1 MTNTQSAVQ
10 LEVQSEEVTPVEI
23 PNEYF
28 SEEGKTRKP
37 STLRSMNT
45 RHAENYKKSQNE
57 ADKKTA
63 RNNSISIDKS
73 LIRLVP
79 GFNLR
84 KTLTEEHIANFEH
97 SYRAGMYVPP
107 IVVRVVEIEGELV
120 AEVLE
125 GHNRFVAM
133 MRVDELTL
141 VEVNEFKG
149 DDVEA
154 VILMLT
160 SSQGK
165 PLNPIEKADGYGRLV
180 SYGMSP
186 SDIARKLNISP
197 ASVSQNLS
205 LNKMPY
211 RLKSMIKDNMIS
223 ATLAREYFTEHGDKV
238 LDFLENQG
246 VLSSVQTIVEANEV
260 AVTESGATNE
270 AAVIAPEVKAPKKI
284 TKKRVNAAPKPPK
297 LNKEDVQTMC
307 GLMES
312 LASQYSVDDLENANE
327 VNLKLSREDAIKLQQ
342 VGAELQALRLEMAK
356 LEAEKDQSEKD
367 AEEAR
372 KAEEK
377 QALMDI

>member
-1 MTNTQSAVQ
+1 MTNTQSA
-10 LEVQSEEVTPVEI
+10 VQSEEVTPVEI
-23 PNEYF
+23 PKEFF
-28 SEEGKTRKP
+28 SAEGKTRKP

-45 RHAENYKKSQNE
+45 RHAETYKQTQNE

-107 IVVRVVEIEGELV
+107 IVVRVVEIDGDLI

-149 DDVEA
+149 NDVEA

-180 SYGMSP
+180 AYGMSP

-211 RLKSMIKDNMIS
+211 RLKNMIKDNMIS

-238 LDFLENQG
+238 LDFLEKQG
-246 VLSSVQTIVEANEV
+246 VLSTVQAIAEANEV
-260 AVTESGATNE
+260 AVTESGATTEE
-270 AAVIAPEVKAPKKI
+270 AAETATEVIAPKKI

-297 LNKEDVQTMC
+297 LNKQDVQTMC

-312 LASQYSVDDLENANE
+312 LASQYSVDDLEEANE

-356 LEAEKDQSEKD
+356 LEAEKEQLEKD
-367 AEEAR
+367 
-372 KAEEK
+372 KAEAQKAAEK
-377 QALMDI
+377 QAIMDI

>member
-1 MTNTQSAVQ
+1 MTNTQ
-10 LEVQSEEVTPVEI
+10 LEVQSEDVTLVEI
-23 PNEYF
+23 PSEYF
-28 SEEGKTRKP
+28 SSEGKTRKP

-45 RHAENYKKSQNE
+45 RHAETYKQSQNE

-84 KTLTEEHIANFEH
+84 TTLTEEHIANFEH
-97 SYRAGMYVPP
+97 SYRTGMYVPP
-107 IVVRVVEIEGELV
+107 IVVRVVEIDGELV

-133 MRVDELTL
+133 MRVDELNL

-149 DDVEA
+149 NDVEA

-165 PLNPIEKADGYGRLV
+165 PLNPIEKADGYARLV

-197 ASVSQNLS
+197 TSVSQNLS

-211 RLKSMIKDNMIS
+211 RLKNMIKDKMIS

-246 VLSSVQTIVEANEV
+246 VLGPLLTIAATNED
-260 AVTESGATNE
+260 AGTGSGATTDAE
-270 AAVIAPEVKAPKKI
+270 EITSAVKLPKKI
-284 TKKRVNAAPKPPK
+284 TKKRINAAPKPPK

-312 LASQYSVDDLENANE
+312 LASQYSVDDLEEADE

-356 LEAEKDQSEKD
+356 LVADKDAMEKD
-367 AEEAR
+367 AKEDL
-372 KAEEK
+372 KAAEK
-377 QALMDI
+377 QAAMDI